1 MTKTKMK
8 NGPRAKSTEVRKIV
22 NSVLAQRTEMKFN
35 TTNFTLAAPGVAGV
49 VTPVTQTI
57 IQGDQVN
64 QRSGNAIFVHKLD
77 FLLTANSGIQDAVR
91 VLLFVDKR
99 NIGTL
104 PLVTDV
110 LDSARPTSPYDIVA
124 TVNNRYTFLYD
135 ELIAMSN
142 TGSSS
147 ASIARTVYRTIR
159 KKVAFNG
166 TTSVTTANGM
176 NAIFVLLI
184 SDSAVSP
191 AVAWDCGIHYTDM

>member
-1 MTKTKMK
+1 
-8 NGPRAKSTEVRKIV
+8 
-22 NSVLAQRTEMKFN
+22 MKFN

-166 TTSVTTANGM
+166 TISVTTANGM